1 MVIVR
6 KKLFY
11 NGFSALTRTDQN
23 FIQNTLSIIY
33 ELQINGLCLLKQGPP
48 PSSLKGISRC
58 LSFLYKKMMKTN
70 IVCLGITN
78 FVVEEF

>member
-1 MVIVR
+1 MVILPGQEQIRIV
-6 KKLFY
+6 
-11 NGFSALTRTDQN
+11 
-23 FIQNTLSIIY
+23 IQNNLSIIY
-33 ELQINGLCLLKQGPP
+33 ELQIKGLCLLKQGPP